1 MTGKDKKQKT
11 VKISKTSKEYQ
22 RSKAC
27 KICGTFRGVISKYNL
42 RICRRCFN
50 EVAFDLGFKKYG

>member
-50 EVAFDLGFKKYG
+50 EVAFDLGFKKYD

>member
-1 MTGKDKKQKT
+1 MTTKDKKNFK
-11 VKISKTSKEYQ
+11 KISKTSKEYQ

-42 RICRRCFN
+42 KICRRCFN
-50 EVAFDLGFKKYG
+50 EVAFDLGFKKYD